1 MDSPPDTSKV
11 STRQYV
17 SGDAKSVSD
26 FEKSVR
32 AKNVDT
38 IFPGGGYTVGRAKRG
53 KKEKK

>member
-1 MDSPPDTSKV
+1 VDSPPDTSKV